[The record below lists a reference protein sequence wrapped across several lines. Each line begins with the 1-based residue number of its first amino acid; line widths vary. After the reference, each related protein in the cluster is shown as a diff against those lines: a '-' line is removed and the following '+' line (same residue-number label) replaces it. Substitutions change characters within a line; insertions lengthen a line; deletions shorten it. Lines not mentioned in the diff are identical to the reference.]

1 MRKYT
6 QKEMRMMARLGQ
18 AKDITNSSY
27 ESLADLNL
35 EKIGFST
42 GVYGMNGGVFR
53 DRNTKELYVV
63 IARNTLLFQLA

>member
-6 QKEMRMMARLGQ
+6 QKEMRMMVRLGQ
-18 AKDITNSSY
+18 AKDITNNSY

-63 IARNTLLFQLA
+63 IARNSLLFQLA